1 MKRVFITLAAAIMAC
16 IPVVAENAAENVTET
31 VAEAKAEKKAKKNVT
46 YNEKGEIIK
55 TGINLGP
62 LPVVAF
68 DADRGFQFGALLNI
82 YNFGNGKNYPNPN
95 SQWYIEAS
103 AYTKESAINS
113 YKFIVNY
120 DNKTLIPGVRMSIC
134 TGYYKDAALD
144 FYGFNGYQSIYDM
157 SLLTGLV
164 DGKETYPGEAPFF
177 GSYRFDENKA
187 GTKLLNKLEEKHK
200 APKGFYRFGRDLIK
214 AKIDFTGEILK
225 NFYWEAGYNLSW
237 TKAQSFVPK
246 EYSVLDNPLLIDKG
260 LYVPGGTTLF
270 DLYKAWGIIPEDE
283 ADGGLT
289 SSIRVGLMYDSRNVE
304 NNPTKGIWAE
314 AHVIAAPKWLGTTHE
329 HYRYCATFRHYVP
342 VIQDKLTF
350 AYRLG
355 YQGTFGDSAPWYNLP
370 FYTNMGIKAD
380 NDGFGGYRT
389 VRGLMLNRVQ
399 GLDTGFY
406 NIEFRWKFIEFKLW
420 KQNIAFALS
429 AFTDGAHVFRGYD
442 MTFTD
447 KAKLALLSPDSKVN
461 PAGDPIR
468 GASMA
473 NLYDKFVDINRKC
486 DGFHGAAGAGLR
498 FVMNQN
504 FIVAFEYARCFNKQ
518 DGTGAFYIN
527 TGFLF

>member
-1 MKRVFITLAAAIMAC
+1 MKRTFITAIAAMMLCTPALASNTENESAE
-16 IPVVAENAAENVTET
+16 VAT
-31 VAEAKAEKKAKKNVT
+31 EAKTEKKKKNVT

-55 TGINLGP
+55 TGTNFGP

-68 DADRGFQFGALLNI
+68 DADRGFQFGALLNL
-82 YNFGNGKNYPNPN
+82 YQFGDGSTYPNPK
-95 SQWYIEAS
+95 SQWYFEAS

-144 FYGFNGYQSIYDM
+144 FYGFNGYQSNYDM
-157 SLLTGLV
+157 SMLEPTFHFA
-164 DGKETYPGEAPFF
+164 DDKSGE
-177 GSYRFDENKA
+177 
-187 GTKLLNKLEEKHK
+187 KLLKKFEEKGK
-200 APKGFYRFGRDLIK
+200 LPKGFYRFGRDLVK

-225 NFYWEAGYNLSW
+225 NFYWEAGYNFSW

-246 EYSVLDNPLLIDKG
+246 GYAVLDNAEVLLDPETAAMYI
-260 LYVPGGTTLF
+260 PGGTTLF
-270 DLYKAWGIIPEDE
+270 DLYKEWGIIPEDE
-283 ADGGLT
+283 INGGIT
-289 SSIRVGLMYDSRNVE
+289 SSIRLGLMYDSRNVE

-342 VIQDKLTF
+342 VVQDKLTF
-350 AYRLG
+350 AYRIG
-355 YQGTFGDSAPWYNLP
+355 YQGTFGDNAPWYSLP
-370 FYTNMGIKAD
+370 FYTNMGVKAD

-399 GLDTGFY
+399 GLDVGFY
-406 NIEFRWKFIEFKLW
+406 NAEFRWKFIDFKLW

-429 AFTDGAHVFRGYD
+429 AFCDGAHVFRGYD
-442 MTFTD
+442 MNFSD
-447 KAKLALLSPDSKVN
+447 AAKQRMIENADNAIVGAAKV
-461 PAGDPIR
+461 IQYEE
-468 GASMA
+468 
-473 NLYDKFVDINRKC
+473 LYKKFVFDRK

-498 FVMNQN
+498 FIMNQN

-518 DGTGAFYIN
+518 DGNGAFYIN

>member
-1 MKRVFITLAAAIMAC
+1 MKRTFITVLATMMAFT
-16 IPVVAENAAENVTET
+16 VAQAENIGN
-31 VAEAKAEKKAKKNVT
+31 VAEANATEAKAQKTEKKKKEVKYDEN
-46 YNEKGEIIK
+46 GDIIK

-68 DADRGFQFGALLNI
+68 DADRGFQFGALMNI
-82 YNFGNGKNYPNPN
+82 YDFGNGSNYPNPN

-113 YKFIVNY
+113 YKFILNY

-134 TGYYKDAALD
+134 SGYYKDSALD
-144 FYGFNGYQSIYDM
+144 FYGFNGYQSNYIPSKELFEEGYSIYLD
-157 SLLTGLV
+157 
-164 DGKETYPGEAPFF
+164 D
-177 GSYRFDENKA
+177 KA
-187 GTKLLNKLEEKHK
+187 GQKLQDKGKY
-200 APKGFYRFGRDLIK
+200 PKGFYRFGRDLIK

-225 NFYWEAGYNLSW
+225 NFYWEAGYNFSW
-237 TKAQSFVPK
+237 TKAQDFTPK
-246 EYSVLDNPLLIDKG
+246 GYEVYPLL
-260 LYVPGGTTLF
+260 GGTSLF
-270 DLYKAWGIIPEDE
+270 QLYKDWGIIPEDE

-289 SSIRVGLMYDSRNVE
+289 SSLRVGLMYDSRNIE

-342 VIQDKLTF
+342 IIKDGKLTF
-350 AYRLG
+350 AYRIA
-355 YQGTFGDSAPWYNLP
+355 YQGTLGNKAPWYTLP

-399 GLDTGFY
+399 GLDVGFY
-406 NIEFRWKFIEFKLW
+406 NAEFRWRFVDFKLW

-429 AFTDGAHVFRGYD
+429 AFSDGAHVFRGYD
-442 MTFTD
+442 MEFTD
-447 KAKLALLSPDSKVN
+447 KAKLELLAK
-461 PAGDPIR
+461 DPVTGIMK
-468 GASMA
+468 AA
-473 NLYDKFVDINRKC
+473 LYDTYVLDRK
-486 DGFHGAAGAGLR
+486 DGFHASAGAGLR
-498 FVMNQN
+498 FIMNQN

-518 DGTGAFYIN
+518 DGNGAFYIN
-527 TGFLF
+527 IGFLF

>member
-1 MKRVFITLAAAIMAC
+1 MKRLLITLAAIIIATAPVMA
-16 IPVVAENAAENVTET
+16 
-31 VAEAKAEKKAKKNVT
+31 KKEKKNVT

-55 TGINLGP
+55 TGTNFGP

-68 DADRGFQFGALLNI
+68 DADRGFQFGALLNL
-82 YNFGNGKNYPNPN
+82 YQFGDGSTYPNPK
-95 SQWYIEAS
+95 SQWYFEAS

-144 FYGFNGYQSIYDM
+144 FYGFNGYQSNYDM
-157 SLLTGLV
+157 DMLKPTFKF
-164 DGKETYPGEAPFF
+164 DGSPDKDSEDY
-177 GSYRFDENKA
+177 NK
-187 GTKLLNKLEEKHK
+187 TFRKFEEKGK
-200 APKGFYRFGRDLIK
+200 MPKGFYRFGRDLIK
-214 AKIDFTGEILK
+214 AKIDFTGEILE
-225 NFYWEAGYNLSW
+225 NFYWEAGYNFSW
-237 TKAQSFVPK
+237 TKAQSFKPK
-246 EYSVLDNPLLIDKG
+246 GYAVLDNPAVLTDIETAA
-260 LYVPGGTTLF
+260 LYIPGGTTLF
-270 DLYKAWGIIPEDE
+270 DLYKAWGIISEDE
-283 ADGGLT
+283 AKGGIT

-314 AHVIAAPKWLGTTHE
+314 AHIIAAPKWLGTTDP
-329 HYRYCATFRHYVP
+329 HYKFCVTMRQYLPIVP
-342 VIQDKLTF
+342 DKLTF
-350 AYRLG
+350 AYRIG

-406 NIEFRWKFIEFKLW
+406 NVEFRWRFIDFKLW

-429 AFTDGAHVFRGYD
+429 AFTDGAHVFRGYNMAFSD
-442 MTFTD
+442 D
-447 KAKLALLSPDSKVN
+447 AKQRIIEGAGNVIEGAIKAEQYQA
-461 PAGDPIR
+461 
-468 GASMA
+468 
-473 NLYDKFVDINRKC
+473 LYDKFVFNRK
-486 DGFHGAAGAGLR
+486 DGFHGSAGAGLR
-498 FVMNQN
+498 FIMNQN
-504 FIVAFEYARCFNKQ
+504 FIVALEYARCFNKQ
-518 DGTGAFYIN
+518 DGKGAFYIN

>member
-1 MKRVFITLAAAIMAC
+1 MRKIVISILTVMFACTSVMAQK
-16 IPVVAENAAENVTET
+16 E
-31 VAEAKAEKKAKKNVT
+31 KKNVT
-46 YNEKGEIIK
+46 YNDKGEIIK
-55 TGINLGP
+55 TGTNFGP

-68 DADRGFQFGALLNI
+68 DADRGFQFGALLNL
-82 YNFGNGKNYPNPN
+82 YNFGNGDTYPNPK

-144 FYGFNGYQSIYDM
+144 FYGFNGYQSNYDM
-157 SLLTGLV
+157 EMLKPTFIF
-164 DGKETYPGEAPFF
+164 DGSSDQNSEDFNKTYKKFLDKG
-177 GSYRFDENKA
+177 KM
-187 GTKLLNKLEEKHK
+187 
-200 APKGFYRFGRDLIK
+200 PKGFYRYGRDLIK

-225 NFYWEAGYNLSW
+225 NFYWEAGYHFSW
-237 TKAQSFVPK
+237 NKAQSFIPK
-246 EYSVLDNPLLIDKG
+246 GYSVLNNPEEES
-260 LYVPGGTTLF
+260 LYIPGGTTLF
-270 DLYKAWGIIPEDE
+270 DLYTTWGIIPEDE
-283 ADGGLT
+283 ADGGLI
-289 SSIRVGLMYDSRNVE
+289 SSLRLGLMYDSRNVE
-304 NNPTKGIWAE
+304 NNPTEGIWAE
-314 AHVIAAPKWLGTTHE
+314 AHIIAAPKWLGTTHE
-329 HYRYCATFRHYVP
+329 HYKYCATFRHYVP
-342 VIQDKLTF
+342 VVKDKLTF

-355 YQGTFGDSAPWYNLP
+355 YQGTFGNNSPWYALP

-399 GLDTGFY
+399 GLDTGFF
-406 NIEFRWKFIEFKLW
+406 NAELRWKFIDFKLL

-429 AFTDGAHVFRGYD
+429 GFCDGAHVFRGYD
-442 MTFTD
+442 MTLRPEVSATAAQID
-447 KAKLALLSPDSKVN
+447 
-461 PAGDPIR
+461 
-468 GASMA
+468 
-473 NLYDKFVDINRKC
+473 LYDKFVYDCK

-498 FVMNQN
+498 FIMNQN

-518 DGTGAFYIN
+518 DGNGAFYIN

>member
-1 MKRVFITLAAAIMAC
+1 MKKTFIIALAAFMLCTPSFAETALNTDMA
-16 IPVVAENAAENVTET
+16 T
-31 VAEAKAEKKAKKNVT
+31 EAKAEKKQKKNVT

-55 TGINLGP
+55 TGTNFGP

-68 DADRGFQFGALLNI
+68 DADRGFQFGALLNL
-82 YNFGNGKNYPNPN
+82 YNFGNGDTYPNPK
-95 SQWYIEAS
+95 SQWYFEAS

-144 FYGFNGYQSIYDM
+144 FYGFNGYQSNYDM
-157 SLLTGLV
+157 SMLEPT
-164 DGKETYPGEAPFF
+164 F
-177 GSYRFDENKA
+177 RFDDNEA
-187 GTKLLNKLEEKHK
+187 GQKLLKKFEEKGK
-200 APKGFYRFGRDLIK
+200 LPKGFYRFGRDLVK

-225 NFYWEAGYNLSW
+225 NFYWEAGYNFSW
-237 TKAQSFVPK
+237 TKAQPFTPK
-246 EYSVLDNPLLIDKG
+246 GYAVLDNPGELLDPDNAV

-270 DLYKAWGIIPEDE
+270 DLYKIWGIIPEDE
-283 ADGGLT
+283 AEGGLT
-289 SSIRVGLMYDSRNVE
+289 SSIRLGLMYDSRNVE

-342 VIQDKLTF
+342 VVQDKLTF
-350 AYRLG
+350 AYRIG
-355 YQGTFGDSAPWYNLP
+355 YQGTFGNSAPWYNLP

-406 NIEFRWKFIEFKLW
+406 NAEFRWKFIDFKLW

-429 AFTDGAHVFRGYD
+429 AFCDGAHVFRGYD
-442 MTFTD
+442 MEFSD
-447 KAKLALLSPDSKVN
+447 EAKKAAAEGIMN
-461 PAGDPIR
+461 GDIPFADYE
-468 GASMA
+468 G
-473 NLYDKFVDINRKC
+473 LYNKFVFDRK
-486 DGFHGAAGAGLR
+486 DGFHGSAGAGLR
-498 FVMNQN
+498 FIMNQN

-518 DGTGAFYIN
+518 DGNGAFYIN

>member
-1 MKRVFITLAAAIMAC
+1 MS
-16 IPVVAENAAENVTET
+16 ETEIKEKT
-31 VAEAKAEKKAKKNVT
+31 EKKENKQKKNVT
-46 YNEKGEIIK
+46 YNENGEIIK

-62 LPVVAF
+62 LPVVAY
-68 DADRGFQFGALLNI
+68 DADRGFQFGALMNI
-82 YNFGNGKNYPNPN
+82 YDFGNGKNYPNPN
-95 SQWYIEAS
+95 AQWYIEAS
-103 AYTKESAINS
+103 AYVKESKIGS
-113 YKFIVNY
+113 YKLILNY

-144 FYGFNGYQSIYDM
+144 FYGFNGYQSNYDM
-157 SLLTGLV
+157 TLIGENTMFSDDKSGQELKQKFE
-164 DGKETYPGEAPFF
+164 DKGK
-177 GSYRFDENKA
+177 
-187 GTKLLNKLEEKHK
+187 L
-200 APKGFYRFGRDLIK
+200 PKGFYRLGRDLVK
-214 AKIDFTGEILK
+214 AKVDFTGEILK

-237 TKAQSFVPK
+237 TKTQNFDPQ
-246 EYSVLDNPLLIDKG
+246 EYTVYPGINPGETYKG
-260 LYVPGGTTLF
+260 TSLF

-283 ADGGLT
+283 ANGGLT
-289 SSIRVGLMYDSRNVE
+289 SSIRLGLMYDSRNVE

-342 VIQDKLTF
+342 IIQDKLTF

-355 YQGTFGDSAPWYNLP
+355 YQGTFGNSTPWYNLP

-406 NIEFRWKFIEFKLW
+406 NIEMRWKFIDFKLW

-442 MTFTD
+442 MSFTD
-447 KAKLALLSPDSKVN
+447 KAKANLLLA
-461 PAGDPIR
+461 DPVS
-468 GASMA
+468 GALKAS
-473 NLYDKFVDINRKC
+473 LYDKFVFNKK
-486 DGFHGAAGAGLR
+486 DGLHGSAGLGLR
-498 FVMNQN
+498 FIMNQN
-504 FIVAFEYARCFNKQ
+504 FIVAFEGAQCFNKQ
-518 DGTGAFYIN
+518 DGGFAFYLN